1 MEKIDLETSKY
12 GKMIVDKVNA
22 IENDFNVLKENV
34 ELDVKN
40 LKDELE
46 TINKKRNLKQ
56 EIVNAYNTLRL
67 DAIMGMARISV
78 SKLRELKGYMENID
92 YDNIPKE
99 IKKYMEVEK

>member
-12 GKMIVDKVNA
+12 GKMIFDKINA
-22 IENDFNVLKENV
+22 IENGFNELKTNV